1 MEEKKR
7 KPGVATALINKSQ
20 IIVDEVVRYTPHHD
34 EGLSLQQ
41 VEVRQRQNLTN
52 VKPNKGVKSV
62 FSILTK
68 NLVSF
73 FNLILFVIAA
83 ALLYIAEYESLFFL
97 LILLANI
104 TIGIV
109 QDFRARSTLKKLL
122 ILNEQRVLVV
132 RGGKEYSIPAH
143 EVVLDDIIK
152 LKLGDQI
159 AADGFLIHGSVG
171 VNESLL
177 TGEPDIV
184 HKGEKDRVMSGS
196 FVTMGTCYY
205 QVDTMG
211 KLGYAQKLQLRAK
224 VFKRPKSEL
233 LNSIQQLF
241 KLIGTIVIAMAILLI
256 FNSFYQGTTL
266 NESIKSISGSLIAM
280 IPSGMYLLTSAT
292 LAVGVVRL
300 GNKKVLVNEMY
311 SIEMLA
317 RVNVLCLDKTGT
329 ITDGTMKVNE
339 VVLLNATKEEVNKYV
354 TSILNATED
363 ENPTA
368 KAMREYFSS
377 PFPNTATKTY
387 PFTSAN
393 KYSGA
398 LIDRNTYLLGAT
410 SFVLPSRAHSK
421 IAALERKYLEKGLR
435 VLVLAVSSK
444 GIEKKKLPSD
454 MIPMALII
462 IQDNIRSE
470 AIETIRHFQEHG
482 VEIKIISGDD
492 PISVGEIARQVGVNN
507 SHKTLDFNQDG
518 QIEAF
523 NLNDFAVY
531 GRVRPEQKENIISG
545 LQKEGKVVAMIG
557 DGVNDVLALK
567 AASCSIAMGG
577 GSAAA
582 RGVSHLVLMNDD
594 FTALPSIVEEGRRAI
609 NNLQKT
615 WSLFLVKTIFAILF
629 SLLFVTAGLLGTK
642 GADIRYP
649 FEPKH
654 LYLWEFIFL
663 GIPSFFL
670 SMQPNKE
677 RVEGTFLNNIMRRSL
692 PAGLTVV
699 GAAFTLYIT
708 KNFEEMRGATVSDT
722 SMTMITMSIF
732 TITFLSFLI
741 LCNNARPFNRPKVVL
756 VTLLALV
763 AAGLLT
769 YDNLVGISR
778 GGIGQFFGINFTSL
792 NTLNYIVMSVVIL
805 LFSGIYMYLDYKLV
819 PRPKRRKRKD
829 ANK

>member
-1 MEEKKR
+1 MEEKKKR
-7 KPGVATALINKSQ
+7 PGAATALIDKSQ
-20 IIVDEVVRYTPHHD
+20 IMVDEVVRYTPHHE

-41 VEVRQRQNLTN
+41 VEVRQKQKLTN

-62 FSILTK
+62 FSILAS
-68 NLVSF
+68 NLFSF
-73 FNLILFVIAA
+73 FNIILYVIAA
-83 ALLYIAEYESLFFL
+83 ALLYIGEYESLFFL
-97 LILLANI
+97 GILIANI
-104 TIGIV
+104 SIGLV
-109 QDFRARSTLKKLL
+109 QDFRARATLKKLL
-122 ILNEQRVLVV
+122 ILNEHRVLVI
-132 RGGKEYSIPAH
+132 RGGKEYKIPAH

-159 AADGFLIHGSVG
+159 VADGYLIHGSVG
-171 VNESLL
+171 VNEALL

-184 HKGEKDRVMSGS
+184 HKEEMNRVLSGS

-205 QVDTMG
+205 QVDTIG

-233 LNSIQQLF
+233 LNSIQKLF
-241 KLIGTIVIAMAILLI
+241 RLIGTIVIVMAMLLV
-256 FNSFYQGTTL
+256 FNGFYQGANL
-266 NESIKSISGSLIAM
+266 HDNIKSIAGSLIAM

-300 GNKKVLVNEMY
+300 GIKKVLVNEMY

-339 VVLLNATKEEVNKYV
+339 VVLLNATAEEVNKYV
-354 TSILNATED
+354 TSILNATLD

-398 LIDRNTYLLGAT
+398 LIDKNTYLLGA
-410 SFVLPSRAHSK
+410 SSYVLSARAHNK
-421 IAALERKYLEKGLR
+421 ISALERTYLEKGLR

-444 GIEKKKLPSD
+444 GINNKKLPTD
-454 MIPMALII
+454 LVPMALII

-470 AIETIRHFQEHG
+470 AIEAIRHFQENG

-492 PISVGEIARQVGVNN
+492 PISVGEIARQVGIVD
-507 SHKTLDFNQDG
+507 SHKTLDFSNDEQR
-518 QIEAF
+518 EAF

-531 GRVRPEQKENIISG
+531 GRVRPEQKEGIISG

-567 AASCSIAMGG
+567 AASCSIAMGT
-577 GSAAA
+577 GSGAA

-594 FTALPSIVEEGRRAI
+594 FAALPSIVDEGRRAI

-629 SLLFVTAGLLGTK
+629 SLLFVTAGLLGPK
-642 GADIRYP
+642 DSGIRYP

-654 LYLWEFIFL
+654 LYLWEFLFL

-670 SMQPNKE
+670 SMQPNKD

-692 PAGLTVV
+692 PAGLTLV

-708 KNFEEMRGATVSDT
+708 KNFEEMLGTTVSNT
-722 SMTMITMSIF
+722 SIPMITMSIF
-732 TITFLSFLI
+732 TITLISFVI
-741 LCNNARPFNRPKVVL
+741 LYHNARPLNRNKIIL
-756 VTLLALV
+756 LSLLAIV
-763 AAGLLT
+763 AAGLVAL
-769 YDNLVGISR
+769 DNTIGFSR
-778 GGIGQFFGINFTSL
+778 EGVGQFFGIDFSSL
-792 NTLNYIVMSVVIL
+792 NWLNYLVMGLVII
-805 LFSGIYMYLDYKLV
+805 FFGGIYVYVDYKLV
-819 PRPKRRKRKD
+819 PKPKRRSKKD
-829 ANK
+829 AN